1 MMLLPAS
8 IMAQSSMTDDQ
19 VFKYVIKEH
28 QNGTSQSQIVT
39 QLMQRGVDITQI
51 RRVRKKF
58 ERMSKD
64 QALGVLSND
73 TQRDQT
79 DSRQRTN
86 NGEARIGDQRYD
98 NFRDDTR
105 RGDDRSTYRVRE
117 GVPSTR
123 TYDEEDDEWME
134 FRDELDEFL
143 PADTATM
150 YLNLLAKMEKD
161 KKKVFGRDIFNKRN
175 LSFEPSMS
183 IATPANYRLGPGDAV
198 FIDIYGA
205 SQKTIEGTVS
215 PDGTVTIEGFGPVH
229 VSGLTVEQ
237 IESIETD
244 QNLPSLGPL
253 IKIARALG
261 VRLGTFMDDNDDL
274 GPIVTRAADREKDS
288 SISFSNDATDA
299 RKHME
304 YHPLAQQKAGR
315 HMEPFV
321 IDINPEDSPEF
332 QLSAHEGEE
341 FIYVMQGEVEIVY
354 GKETY
359 KLGEG
364 DSIFYDSIVKHHVH
378 GAPGKS
384 AKILA
389 VVYIPF

>member
-1 MMLLPAS
+1 MVLIINCNKMSGNNTIVGL
-8 IMAQSSMTDDQ
+8 
-19 VFKYVIKEH
+19 KIKGLRE
-28 QNGTSQSQIVT
+28 
-39 QLMQRGVDITQI
+39 
-51 RRVRKKF
+51 
-58 ERMSKD
+58 SK
-64 QALGVLSND
+64 
-73 TQRDQT
+73 
-79 DSRQRTN
+79 
-86 NGEARIGDQRYD
+86 
-98 NFRDDTR
+98 
-105 RGDDRSTYRVRE
+105 
-117 GVPSTR
+117 
-123 TYDEEDDEWME
+123 
-134 FRDELDEFL
+134 
-143 PADTATM
+143 
-150 YLNLLAKMEKD
+150 
-161 KKKVFGRDIFNKRN
+161 N
-175 LSFEPSMS
+175 LSVEE
-183 IATPANYRLGPGDAV
+183 IAER
-198 FIDIYGA
+198 
-205 SQKTIEGTVS
+205 
-215 PDGTVTIEGFGPVH
+215 
-229 VSGLTVEQ
+229 SGLSVEQ
-237 IESIETD
+237 INSIEND

-261 VRLGTFMDDNDDL
+261 VRLGTFMDDNDAL
-274 GPIVTRAADREKDS
+274 GPVVCRAADRERDS

-321 IDINPEDSPEF
+321 IDIHPEETPDF

-359 KLGEG
+359 NLKEG

>member
-1 MMLLPAS
+1 MPSSHS
-8 IMAQSSMTDDQ
+8 I
-19 VFKYVIKEH
+19 VGLKIKGLRE
-28 QNGTSQSQIVT
+28 
-39 QLMQRGVDITQI
+39 
-51 RRVRKKF
+51 
-58 ERMSKD
+58 SK
-64 QALGVLSND
+64 
-73 TQRDQT
+73 
-79 DSRQRTN
+79 
-86 NGEARIGDQRYD
+86 
-98 NFRDDTR
+98 
-105 RGDDRSTYRVRE
+105 
-117 GVPSTR
+117 
-123 TYDEEDDEWME
+123 
-134 FRDELDEFL
+134 
-143 PADTATM
+143 
-150 YLNLLAKMEKD
+150 
-161 KKKVFGRDIFNKRN
+161 N
-175 LSFEPSMS
+175 LSIEE
-183 IATPANYRLGPGDAV
+183 IAER
-198 FIDIYGA
+198 
-205 SQKTIEGTVS
+205 
-215 PDGTVTIEGFGPVH
+215 
-229 VSGLTVEQ
+229 SGLSVEQ
-237 IESIETD
+237 IVSIEND

-261 VRLGTFMDDNDDL
+261 VRLGTFMDDNDAL
-274 GPIVTRAADREKDS
+274 GPVVCRAAERERES
-288 SISFSNDATDA
+288 SISFSNGAADA

-359 KLGEG
+359 MLYEG

>member
-1 MMLLPAS
+1 MNNHS
-8 IMAQSSMTDDQ
+8 
-19 VFKYVIKEH
+19 VIGAK
-28 QNGTSQSQIVT
+28 I
-39 QLMQRGVDITQI
+39 RG
-51 RRVRKKF
+51 
-58 ERMSKD
+58 
-64 QALGVLSND
+64 L
-73 TQRDQT
+73 
-79 DSRQRTN
+79 
-86 NGEARIGDQRYD
+86 
-98 NFRDDTR
+98 
-105 RGDDRSTYRVRE
+105 RE
-117 GVPSTR
+117 T
-123 TYDEEDDEWME
+123 
-134 FRDELDEFL
+134 
-143 PADTATM
+143 
-150 YLNLLAKMEKD
+150 K
-161 KKKVFGRDIFNKRN
+161 N
-175 LSFEPSMS
+175 LSIEE
-183 IATPANYRLGPGDAV
+183 IAER
-198 FIDIYGA
+198 
-205 SQKTIEGTVS
+205 
-215 PDGTVTIEGFGPVH
+215 
-229 VSGLTVEQ
+229 SGLTVEQ

-364 DSIFYDSIVKHHVH
+364 DSIFYDSIVKHHVN

-389 VVYIPF
+389 VASIPF